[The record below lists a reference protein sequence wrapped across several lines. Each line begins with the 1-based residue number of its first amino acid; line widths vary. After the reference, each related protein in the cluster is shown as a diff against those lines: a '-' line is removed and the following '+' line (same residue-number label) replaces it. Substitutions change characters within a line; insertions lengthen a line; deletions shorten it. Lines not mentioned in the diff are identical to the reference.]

1 MHTKHFLAD
10 PVSRLFVP
18 QVKAAEWRFF
28 MGVVIGRL
36 DGQVARIFLGNNL
49 TKSTRD
55 YEELLADETLSEEER
70 ERILAAARKKEEDE
84 IIL

>member
-1 MHTKHFLAD
+1 
-10 PVSRLFVP
+10 
-18 QVKAAEWRFF
+18 

-36 DGQVARIFLGNNL
+36 DGQVAKVFLGNNL

-55 YEELLADETLSEEER
+55 YEELLKDENISEEEK
-70 ERILAAARKKEEDE
+70 ERILRAARKKEEDE

>member
-1 MHTKHFLAD
+1 
-10 PVSRLFVP
+10 
-18 QVKAAEWRFF
+18 

-36 DGQVARIFLGNNL
+36 DGQVAKVFLGNNL

-55 YEELLADETLSEEER
+55 YEELLKDENLPEEER
-70 ERILAAARKKEEDE
+70 ERILKAAKKKAEDD

>member
-1 MHTKHFLAD
+1 
-10 PVSRLFVP
+10 
-18 QVKAAEWRFF
+18 

-36 DGQVARIFLGNNL
+36 DDQVAKIFLGSNL

-55 YEELLADETLSEEER
+55 YEEILQDESLSEEER
-70 ERILAAARKKEEDE
+70 DRILATQKKKEEDD

>member
-1 MHTKHFLAD
+1 
-10 PVSRLFVP
+10 
-18 QVKAAEWRFF
+18 

-36 DGQVARIFLGNNL
+36 DGQVAKVFLGNNL

-55 YEELLADETLSEEER
+55 YEELLKDENLPEEER
-70 ERILAAARKKEEDE
+70 ERILKAAKKKEEDE